1 MVYNPL
7 KNGFKKLV
15 YAILIVFWTIWVSNI
30 MGFPQSLVSELPR
43 RASITYIPFF
53 LFQQSEFYFKC
64 SKKKIFDKF
73 LGHKITIWKI
83 RDSHRVTL
91 GILHMCLLYV

>member
-1 MVYNPL
+1 M
-7 KNGFKKLV
+7 

-43 RASITYIPFF
+43 PASITYIQF
-53 LFQQSEFYFKC
+53 FYFNRVNFILNFQ
-64 SKKKIFDKF
+64 KKKIFDKF
-73 LGHKITIWKI
+73 MGHKITIWKI

-91 GILHMCLLYV
+91 GILHVCSLYV